1 MALSSRYDAVLMDI
15 NMPVKDGLQA
25 LAEIRRKAGPSAPP
39 VIALTADAL
48 ADDRERFL
56 AAGMIACVTKPID
69 EADLLQTLDR
79 VLGRP
84 GIVADRTGATTS
96 ARDAGRSTL
105 TDGQRRA
112 VLDLVSALDDEPEA
126 DA

>member
-1 MALSSRYDAVLMDI
+1 
-15 NMPVKDGLQA
+15 
-25 LAEIRRKAGPSAPP
+25 

-48 ADDRERFL
+48 AEDRERFL

-69 EADLLQTLDR
+69 EAELLQTLDR

-96 ARDAGRSTL
+96 ALDLGRSTL
-105 TDGQRRA
+105 TEGQRRA